1 MKKLKKD
8 KALFVLLIL
17 TVLTVVSLLISVAIK
32 KQLRESVV
40 IPTMVCDRYF
50 VPMDFQ
56 PEAAEKEV
64 SLQYVKEGTEL
75 PGLQTNKKYPC
86 YQNNGANLFLYEGNY
101 NMVFSD
107 FSESEGEPNVLIS
120 DMTVFSEET
129 TEKIGEQVHLL
140 RLVDNG
146 ICVNLQP
153 IVLSGE
159 ITANVPQFSLCFP
172 EKDRLS
178 WYEYYR
184 GRLRRLSVPV
194 TANTKINI
202 GAMDY
207 IYYEWQTAWNME
219 TIGVPTVGENA
230 KDAMYF
236 FDMQKRYEL
245 SGESVFRRSEGDRL
259 LVENN
264 GVLYDIQGIALYEET
279 AGTVLLPGGFGIIRP
294 WEKKA
299 NSLPEQTRLF
309 PDIGAVYLEMSGKLM
324 GMNSAFIYSDAG
336 CYIFLD
342 TTEFVMGNTRISME
356 PLSMV
361 IVEDSLTISVFVYQT
376 KEFKS
381 YTVSGPVPVIEL
393 GYGMKLRPLQ
403 GSLVRSDGTMEILIN
418 VPSILPILQ

>member
-17 TVLTVVSLLISVAIK
+17 TVLTFVVLLISVAIK
-32 KQLRESVV
+32 KQLKESVV
-40 IPTMVCDRYF
+40 IPAMVCDRYF
-50 VPMDFQ
+50 VPLDFQ

-75 PGLQTNKKYPC
+75 KGLQVNKKYPC
-86 YQNNGANLFLYEGNY
+86 YQNNGATLFLYAGNY
-101 NMVFSD
+101 NMIFSD

-172 EKDRLS
+172 EKGRLS

-184 GRLRRLSVPV
+184 GRLRRLSIPV
-194 TANTKINI
+194 TSNTKINI

-207 IYYEWQTAWNME
+207 TYYEWLAAWNLDTM
-219 TIGVPTVGENA
+219 GVPSMSENLA
-230 KDAMYF
+230 ETMYF
-236 FDMQKRYEL
+236 YDMQKRYEL
-245 SGESVFRRSEGDRL
+245 NGNCVFRRTEGEEL
-259 LVENN
+259 LLENQ
-264 GVLYDIQGIALYEET
+264 GVLYYVQGIALFEDE
-279 AGTVLLPGGFGIIRP
+279 GSVLLPAGFGLVQP
-294 WEKKA
+294 WARKA
-299 NSLPEQTRLF
+299 NALPEQTRLQLSYG
-309 PDIGAVYLEMSGKLM
+309 DVYLDMAGTKL
-324 GMNSAFIYSDAG
+324 GMNNAFIYSEAG
-336 CYIFLD
+336 YYIFLD
-342 TTEFVMGNTRISME
+342 TTEFVMGDIRITLE

-361 IVEDSLTISVFVYQT
+361 IVEDALKLSVFPYQT
-376 KEFKS
+376 KELKT
-381 YTVSGPVPVIEL
+381 YTVSGPIPEVEL
-393 GYGMKLRPLQ
+393 GHGVKLRPLQ
-403 GSLVRSDGTMEILIN
+403 ECFIRKDGKTELI
-418 VPSILPILQ
+418 VPDPKLLPLLQ